1 MVSWLQPTRQEKENG
16 EKNMVVV
23 IVKVLILL
31 CCRKAS
37 PNSTPMESTHK
48 IDCDNNSKIL
58 LIKCGA
64 NNSKGK
70 HIDMNYHY
78 IQDMVEMGKI
88 EVNFI
93 PSIVMV
99 NDPMIMELPLG
110 KFKEHLVGM

>member
-1 MVSWLQPTRQEKENG
+1 
-16 EKNMVVV
+16 MVVV

-31 CCRKAS
+31 CCGKSS
-37 PNSTPMESTHK
+37 PNSTPTQSTHK
-48 IDCDNNSKIL
+48 IDCDNNSTIL

-70 HIDMNYHY
+70 HIDIIYHY
-78 IQDMVEMGKI
+78 IQDMVEMVKI

-93 PSIVMV
+93 PSIVLV